1 MTTEEKTINIAPTW
15 MGLARI
21 AIDDLKRSDLPTREF
36 TITLLENACQTLDQ
50 LKLARTVDQEVKQ

>member
-1 MTTEEKTINIAPTW
+1 MRTVNIAPKW

-36 TITLLENACQTLDQ
+36 TIALLEDACETLDE
-50 LKLARTVDQEVKQ
+50 LNAKAEAEDEA

>member
-21 AIDDLKRSDLPTREF
+21 AIDDLKRSDLPTRKF
-36 TITLLENACQTLDQ
+36 TIALLENACQTLDQ